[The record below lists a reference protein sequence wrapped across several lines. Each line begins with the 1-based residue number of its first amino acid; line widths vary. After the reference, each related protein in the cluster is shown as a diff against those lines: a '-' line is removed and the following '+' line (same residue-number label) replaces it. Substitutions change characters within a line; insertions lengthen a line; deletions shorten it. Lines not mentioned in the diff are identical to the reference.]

1 MNGGCGSG
9 LTMIGCCL
17 LGSLLSTVGDS
28 SLLMLTFCSG
38 SLMLV
43 VGDGDSGSLF
53 ITGGGSGS
61 SVILVVD
68 DSGLLMKYDCG
79 SDSYSSVKLVVIC
92 SSSLMK
98 LLVTD
103 NDVDEFECSEFKL

>member
-9 LTMIGCCL
+9 LTMIGCGL
-17 LGSLLSTVGDS
+17 LGSLLSIVGDS
-28 SLLMLTFCSG
+28 CLLMLTFG
-38 SLMLV
+38 SLLLV
-43 VGDGDSGSLF
+43 VGGGDVGSLV
-53 ITGGGSGS
+53 IIGGGSGS